1 MHYNQKKKA
10 IILLEDGTI
19 FHGKSIGKE
28 GSAFGEV
35 CFNTG
40 MTGYQEIFTDPSYFG
55 QLMVTTNAYIG
66 NYGVKEDEVESDSVK
81 IASVLLNKKLGG
93 IYVTTSRP
101 SSHIINELEEAK
113 ADLSDLY
120 FVDLVSMTVGGTTG
134 DPRTLY
140 VESPTMLE
148 SILLNISLLERRLKA
163 KRRFVM
169 FDSVNGLSIYSEPK
183 VLREFINVLGNS
195 MRIREIYSMLLTV
208 KEQTDEDLGSALKL
222 LSDKVIG
229 E

>member
-1 MHYNQKKKA
+1 MGTRWRTSVYMNIKDTAQS
-10 IILLEDGTI
+10 II
-19 FHGKSIGKE
+19 KSINDGD
-28 GSAFGEV
+28 
-35 CFNTG
+35 T
-40 MTGYQEIFTDPSYFG
+40 
-55 QLMVTTNAYIG
+55 LTTVSIG
-66 NYGVKEDEVESDSVK
+66 ADSFHSDTVK

-93 IYVTTSRP
+93 IYITTSRP
-101 SSHIINELEEAK
+101 SSHIVDELEGTK

-120 FVDLVSMTVGGTTG
+120 FVDLVSMTVGGKTD

-163 KRRFVM
+163 KKRFVM
-169 FDSVNGLSIYSEPK
+169 FDSVNGLSIYSEAR
-183 VLREFINVLGNS
+183 VLKEFINVLGNS
-195 MRIREIYSMLLTV
+195 MRIKEIYSMLMTV
-208 KEQTDEDLGSALKL
+208 KEQTSGELASALQL

>member
-1 MHYNQKKKA
+1 MSIKDTAQS
-10 IILLEDGTI
+10 II
-19 FHGKSIGKE
+19 KSINE
-28 GSAFGEV
+28 GD
-35 CFNTG
+35 T
-40 MTGYQEIFTDPSYFG
+40 
-55 QLMVTTNAYIG
+55 LTTISLGA
-66 NYGVKEDEVESDSVK
+66 DDFRADSVK

-148 SILLNISLLERRLKA
+148 SILLNISL
-163 KRRFVM
+163 F
-169 FDSVNGLSIYSEPK
+169 
-183 VLREFINVLGNS
+183 
-195 MRIREIYSMLLTV
+195 
-208 KEQTDEDLGSALKL
+208 
-222 LSDKVIG
+222 
-229 E
+229 

>member
-1 MHYNQKKKA
+1 MSIKDTAQS
-10 IILLEDGTI
+10 II
-19 FHGKSIGKE
+19 KSINE
-28 GSAFGEV
+28 GD
-35 CFNTG
+35 T
-40 MTGYQEIFTDPSYFG
+40 
-55 QLMVTTNAYIG
+55 LTTISLGA
-66 NYGVKEDEVESDSVK
+66 DDFRADSVK

-229 E
+229 D

>member
-1 MHYNQKKKA
+1 MSIKDTAQS
-10 IILLEDGTI
+10 II
-19 FHGKSIGKE
+19 KSINDGD
-28 GSAFGEV
+28 
-35 CFNTG
+35 T
-40 MTGYQEIFTDPSYFG
+40 
-55 QLMVTTNAYIG
+55 LTTVSIG
-66 NYGVKEDEVESDSVK
+66 ADSFHSDTVK

-93 IYVTTSRP
+93 IYITTSRP
-101 SSHIINELEEAK
+101 SSHIVDELEGTK

-120 FVDLVSMTVGGTTG
+120 FVDLVSMTVGGKTD

-148 SILLNISLLERRLKA
+148 SILLNISLLERRLKS

>member
-1 MHYNQKKKA
+1 MSIKDTAQS
-10 IILLEDGTI
+10 II
-19 FHGKSIGKE
+19 KSING
-28 GSAFGEV
+28 GD
-35 CFNTG
+35 T
-40 MTGYQEIFTDPSYFG
+40 
-55 QLMVTTNAYIG
+55 LTTIRLGA
-66 NYGVKEDEVESDSVK
+66 ETFHSDSVK
-81 IASVLLNKKLGG
+81 IATVLLNKKLGG

-101 SSHIINELEEAK
+101 SSHIIDELEDAK
-113 ADLSDLY
+113 AEMSDLY

-148 SILLNISLLERRLKA
+148 SILLNISLLERRLKS

-195 MRIREIYSMLLTV
+195 MRIKEIYSMLMTV
-208 KEQTDEDLGSALKL
+208 KEQTNEELSSALKL
-222 LSDKVIG
+222 LSDRIIG
-229 E
+229 D

>member
-1 MHYNQKKKA
+1 MSIKDTAQS
-10 IILLEDGTI
+10 II
-19 FHGKSIGKE
+19 KSINDGD
-28 GSAFGEV
+28 
-35 CFNTG
+35 T
-40 MTGYQEIFTDPSYFG
+40 
-55 QLMVTTNAYIG
+55 LTTVSIG
-66 NYGVKEDEVESDSVK
+66 ADSFHSDTVK

-93 IYVTTSRP
+93 IYITTSRP
-101 SSHIINELEEAK
+101 SSHIVDELEGTK

-120 FVDLVSMTVGGTTG
+120 FVDLVSMTVGGKTD

-163 KRRFVM
+163 KKRFVM
-169 FDSVNGLSIYSEPK
+169 FDSVNGLSIYSEAR
-183 VLREFINVLGNS
+183 VLKEFINVLGNS
-195 MRIREIYSMLLTV
+195 MRIKEIYSMLMTV
-208 KEQTDEDLGSALKL
+208 KEQTSGELASALQL

>member
-1 MHYNQKKKA
+1 M
-10 IILLEDGTI
+10 
-19 FHGKSIGKE
+19 
-28 GSAFGEV
+28 
-35 CFNTG
+35 
-40 MTGYQEIFTDPSYFG
+40 
-55 QLMVTTNAYIG
+55 
-66 NYGVKEDEVESDSVK
+66 
-81 IASVLLNKKLGG
+81 LNKKLGG

>member
-1 MHYNQKKKA
+1 
-10 IILLEDGTI
+10 
-19 FHGKSIGKE
+19 
-28 GSAFGEV
+28 
-35 CFNTG
+35 
-40 MTGYQEIFTDPSYFG
+40 
-55 QLMVTTNAYIG
+55 
-66 NYGVKEDEVESDSVK
+66 
-81 IASVLLNKKLGG
+81 
-93 IYVTTSRP
+93 
-101 SSHIINELEEAK
+101 
-113 ADLSDLY
+113 
-120 FVDLVSMTVGGTTG
+120 MTVGGTTG

-148 SILLNISLLERRLKA
+148 SILLNISLLERRLKS
-163 KRRFVM
+163 KRRFVL

-208 KEQTDEDLGSALKL
+208 KEQTDDDLGSALKL

>member
-1 MHYNQKKKA
+1 MSIKDIAQS
-10 IILLEDGTI
+10 II
-19 FHGKSIGKE
+19 KSINDGD
-28 GSAFGEV
+28 
-35 CFNTG
+35 T
-40 MTGYQEIFTDPSYFG
+40 
-55 QLMVTTNAYIG
+55 LTTISLGAQNFH
-66 NYGVKEDEVESDSVK
+66 SDSVK
-81 IASVLLNKKLGG
+81 IASVLLKKKLGG

-101 SSHIINELEEAK
+101 SSHIINELEEAG